1 MASFSEVCVEHASG
15 AVADHIQW
23 TGHWV
28 GRHWQTTG
36 HGLHQHQPEGVGTAG
51 KHEHTRL
58 TVDVGKF
65 GVSLHTEEVH
75 VRMAASKRIQFGSPT
90 RDPLFARQVQSAVRR
105 TFITPFDRSDIRD
118 LAGALDDAIDQMHRT
133 AKTVLLFDQRE
144 FEPDM
149 RALGDLILRAADLTQ
164 EAIPLL
170 RNLRAGAARLNAI
183 AEEITAIE
191 EESDR
196 LCDEGRRAL
205 YLGAGR
211 TDPTVF
217 LVRGEIYQNLEK
229 VVDRFEDVS
238 NQISGMLIEHL

>member
-1 MASFSEVCVEHASG
+1 MLAWFQALLPREERFF
-15 AVADHIQW
+15 D
-23 TGHWV
+23 
-28 GRHWQTTG
+28 
-36 HGLHQHQPEGVGTAG
+36 
-51 KHEHTRL
+51 
-58 TVDVGKF
+58 F
-65 GVSLHTEEVH
+65 FEVH
-75 VRMAASKRIQFGSPT
+75 AAALKCGAGALRSVLDGGDDVPAHCAEVARHEAAADEI
-90 RDPLFARQVQSAVRR
+90 ARQVQLAVRR

>member
-1 MASFSEVCVEHASG
+1 MLAWFQALLPREERFFDFFEAHAAALKCGAGALRSVLDGGDDVPAHCAEVARREA
-15 AVADHIQW
+15 AADEI
-23 TGHWV
+23 
-28 GRHWQTTG
+28 
-36 HGLHQHQPEGVGTAG
+36 
-51 KHEHTRL
+51 
-58 TVDVGKF
+58 
-65 GVSLHTEEVH
+65 
-75 VRMAASKRIQFGSPT
+75 
-90 RDPLFARQVQSAVRR
+90 ARQVQLAVRR

-170 RNLRAGAARLNAI
+170 RNLRAGAVRLNAI

>member
-1 MASFSEVCVEHASG
+1 MLAWFQALLPREERFFDFFEAHAAALECGAGALRSVLDGGDDVPAHCAEVARREA
-15 AVADHIQW
+15 AADEI
-23 TGHWV
+23 
-28 GRHWQTTG
+28 
-36 HGLHQHQPEGVGTAG
+36 
-51 KHEHTRL
+51 
-58 TVDVGKF
+58 
-65 GVSLHTEEVH
+65 
-75 VRMAASKRIQFGSPT
+75 
-90 RDPLFARQVQSAVRR
+90 ARQVQLAVRR

-170 RNLRAGAARLNAI
+170 RNLRAGVVRLNAI

-211 TDPTVF
+211 TDPTLF